1 MSTESRH
8 THTEPRQMKLGA
20 FLMATGHHVAAWR
33 HPDVP
38 ADAGLDF
45 KHYKHLAQVAE
56 AAKFDTLFI
65 ADSVAAAT
73 GDAARHMAR
82 SDHFEP
88 LTLVSAL
95 SAFTERIGLIVTA
108 TTSYNEPFHIAR
120 KFASLDH
127 LSGGRAGWNL
137 VTSDAATEALN
148 FGRDEHID
156 HAKRYSR
163 AREFHQVVTGL
174 WDSWDDDAFVRD
186 KASGAY
192 YRPDGLHVLDHQGEH
207 FKVKGPLNVAR
218 SPQGQPVMVQ
228 AGSSE
233 AGRTLAAQTAEV
245 VFTAQPSLAAAQAFY
260 RDMKSRAVGFGRDP
274 DMLKIMPGMFVVV
287 GDSEAQARDKF
298 EEFQALVEPR
308 VGVALLGRM
317 LGNFDL
323 SGYPLDEP
331 LPALPLTRSGQQ
343 SRQALLSQLA
353 QDEHLTLAQLGRR
366 IAGGRGHFSVIGTAS
381 QIADHW
387 QTWFEQGA
395 ADGFNVLVP
404 HLPGGLEDVAH
415 GVIPELQRRGLFR
428 REYTGSTLREHLGL
442 PRPANRFSAPSGHRP
457 AHRNEEG
464 LNV

>member
-1 MSTESRH
+1 
-8 THTEPRQMKLGA
+8 MKLGA

-95 SAFTERIGLIVTA
+95 SAVTERIGLIVTA

-137 VTSDAATEALN
+137 VTSDAAAEALN

-156 HAKRYSR
+156 HAERYSR

-260 RDMKSRAVGFGRDP
+260 GDMKSRAVGFGRDP

-343 SRQALLSQLA
+343 SRQVLLSQLA

-381 QIADHW
+381 QIADQW
-387 QTWFEQGA
+387 QAWFEQGA

-404 HLPGGLEDVAH
+404 HLPLGLEDVAH
-415 GVIPELQRRGLFR
+415 KLIPELQRRGLFR
-428 REYTGSTLREHLGL
+428 QDYTGSTLREHLGL
-442 PRPANRFSAPSGHRP
+442 PRPANRFSAPPGHRP
-457 AHRNEEG
+457 AHRNQEG
-464 LNV
+464 LKG

>member
-1 MSTESRH
+1 MSTDSRQ
-8 THTEPRQMKLGA
+8 TSTGPRQMKLGA

-38 ADAGLDF
+38 ANAGLDF
-45 KHYKHLAQVAE
+45 KHYKHVAQVAE

-73 GDAARHMAR
+73 GDAASRMAR

-95 SAFTERIGLIVTA
+95 SAVTERIGLIVTA

-137 VTSDAATEALN
+137 VTSDAAAEALN

-156 HAKRYSR
+156 HAERYRR

-218 SPQGQPVMVQ
+218 SPQGQPVVVQ

-260 RDMKSRAVGFGRDP
+260 QDLKSRAVGFGRDP
-274 DMLKIMPGMFVVV
+274 ESLKIMPGMFVVV

-298 EEFQALVEPR
+298 EAFQALVEPR

-331 LPALPLTRSGQQ
+331 LPALPLTQSGQQ

-353 QDEHLTLAQLGRR
+353 QDENLTLAQLGRK
-366 IAGGRGHFSVIGTAS
+366 IAGGRGHFSVVGTAS

-387 QTWFEQGA
+387 QAWFEQGA

-415 GVIPELQRRGLFR
+415 KVIPELQRRGLFR
-428 REYTGSTLREHLGL
+428 RDYTGSTLREHLGL
-442 PRPANRFSAPSGHRP
+442 QRPANRFSAQREHRVT
-457 AHRNEEG
+457 HTDEEG
-464 LNV
+464 LKV

>member
-1 MSTESRH
+1 
-8 THTEPRQMKLGA
+8 MKLGA

-95 SAFTERIGLIVTA
+95 SAVTERIGLIVTA

-137 VTSDAATEALN
+137 VTSDAAAEALN

-156 HAKRYSR
+156 HAERYSR

-274 DMLKIMPGMFVVV
+274 DTLKIMPGMFVVV

-343 SRQALLSQLA
+343 SRQALLSRLA

-381 QIADHW
+381 QIADQW
-387 QTWFEQGA
+387 QAWFEQGA

-415 GVIPELQRRGLFR
+415 KVIPELQRRGLFR

-442 PRPANRFSAPSGHRP
+442 PRPANRFSAPPGHRP

>member
-1 MSTESRH
+1 
-8 THTEPRQMKLGA
+8 MKLGA

-95 SAFTERIGLIVTA
+95 SAVTERIGLIVTA

-137 VTSDAATEALN
+137 VTSDAAAEALN

-156 HAKRYSR
+156 HAERYSR

-218 SPQGQPVMVQ
+218 SPQGQPVVVQ

-387 QTWFEQGA
+387 QAWFEQGA

-415 GVIPELQRRGLFR
+415 KVIPELQRRGLFR

-442 PRPANRFSAPSGHRP
+442 PRPANRFSAPPGHRP

>member
-1 MSTESRH
+1 
-8 THTEPRQMKLGA
+8 MKLGA

-38 ADAGLDF
+38 ANAGLDF

-73 GDAARHMAR
+73 GDAASSMAR

-95 SAFTERIGLIVTA
+95 SAVTERIGLIVTA
-108 TTSYNEPFHIAR
+108 TTSYNEPFHVAR

-137 VTSDAATEALN
+137 VTSDAAAEALN

-156 HAKRYSR
+156 HAERYSR

-218 SPQGQPVMVQ
+218 SPQGQPVVVQ

-260 RDMKSRAVGFGRDP
+260 QDLKSRAVGFGRDP
-274 DMLKIMPGMFVVV
+274 DTLKIMPGMFVVV

-298 EEFQALVEPR
+298 EAFQALVEPC

-353 QDEHLTLAQLGRR
+353 QDENLTLAQLGRK
-366 IAGGRGHFSVIGTAS
+366 IAGGRGHFSVVGTPS
-381 QIADHW
+381 QIADQW
-387 QTWFEQGA
+387 QIWFEQGA

-404 HLPGGLEDVAH
+404 HLPGGLEDVARK
-415 GVIPELQRRGLFR
+415 VIPELQRRGLFR
-428 REYTGSTLREHLGL
+428 QDYSGSTLREHLGL
-442 PRPANRFSAPSGHRP
+442 PRPANRFSAPPGHRP
-457 AHRNEEG
+457 AHRNQEG
-464 LNV
+464 LKE